1 MKTIPN
7 LSNLSAAPTR
17 KYTNMETKILR
28 QASYKAET
36 ASRKNLAI
44 VDSKVE
50 NYQEFIRGVQS
61 GTEVILL
68 DRTRDGIKQI
78 TEILAQRS
86 SITSLHIVSHGR
98 QAAVEIGSTELNI
111 DNLETYSSQLH
122 KWGKALNES
131 GSILLYGCNVAA
143 GESGIQFI
151 HKLSELTGA
160 NIAASNNLTGS
171 AALGGDWELE
181 ITTGQIN
188 TEIAFEKAVLEG
200 YTSVLATLAAE
211 EFKNTTAIGP
221 WIYGVGN
228 TLTPSPGLTAGAA
241 NPNGVIPAL
250 GTGDT
255 PGTGTL
261 RLTSNQL
268 NQAAFVIY
276 NNPISATEG
285 LRVTFDFFAY
295 NRGTVPPPGGPF
307 LGADGISFFLIDGT
321 ATPTAAG
328 GFGGSLGYA
337 QNTNPNP
344 ALFSTGL
351 SGGYLGVGLDEFGNF
366 SNSVAKT
373 DGPGPQPDSVAIRGS
388 ESTNPTENYKFL
400 GSSLLTNTLT
410 GVSIGIDNIA
420 ATNRNDLNTKRSVQ
434 ITLFPTTSATPNRLT
449 VAFDL
454 DGSGTFDAGET
465 LLDIPNLAAI
475 NGAVPRTF
483 KFGFAASTGG
493 NSNIHEVNNVI
504 VQSIDPPTLVAD
516 VSIVKKGPLFAIPNS
531 TITYTITSTNNGPNT
546 AESVLIQDP
555 LPEGLSFVGASDL
568 ATYNPTTRTVI
579 WPAIPTLANGA
590 SEVRTITAVVP
601 ATGGAALTNTAY
613 STSSTFDP
621 NLANNNSSQ
630 PISQVSTTIV
640 DALADVVTTK
650 IGTVTET
657 VGRTVSYTISTVNN
671 GPSTAENV
679 IITDSIVPGLTIVS
693 LSNGTYDPIS
703 GIVTFSPVASLASGA
718 PAAITNTVSFIA
730 PPDASVSNTARN
742 ISATPDPFPEN
753 NNGTDPLAKVTTTL
767 TPSADVVTTKIGPVT
782 ETVGRTVT
790 YTISTVNN
798 GPSTAENITITDTII
813 PGLTGVNGGVYDSN
827 TGIVSFPAVASLA
840 SGVTVTNTVSFI
852 APASGSVT
860 NTARSTS
867 PTADPTPGNNESIV
881 TTTLT
886 PSADLVT
893 TKTGTT
899 AAATGETVTYTIST
913 VNNGPSTAENI
924 TITDTIIPDLTGVI
938 PSNGGVYDPVTGI
951 VSFAPVA
958 SLASGVTVTNTVRFI
973 APASGS
979 VTNTARST
987 SPTADPTPGNNEATF
1002 TTTLTPTPTPN
1013 QPPVANNSNSSL
1025 GPNSSRLVTG
1035 LGGSDPDPDGSI
1047 ASYTINTLPPADQ
1060 AVLFLGD
1067 PTNGGVPVTA
1077 GQVLTPEQLQQLFFF
1092 TTGNFT
1098 GANFTYSAT
1107 DNSGAISPPA
1117 TATVAGLIA
1126 PTPTPTPTPTTPTP
1140 TPTPT
1145 TPTPTPTP
1153 TTPTPTPSPTDNQP
1167 PLANNANSSLG
1178 PNSSQLVTG
1187 LGGSDP
1193 DGSIASYTINTLP
1206 PADQAVLFLG
1216 DPANGGVPVT
1226 AGQVL
1231 TPEQLQQLFL
1241 QATGNFTGANFT
1253 YSATDNS
1260 GASSPAVAT
1269 VAAILPTD
1277 NQPPLAN
1284 NANSSLGPNSSRLV
1298 TGLGGS
1304 DPDGSIAS
1312 YTINTLPRADQAV
1325 LFLGDPAN
1333 GGVAVTPGQVLTPQ
1347 QLQQLYFQTTGSFT
1361 GANFTYSATDN
1372 SGATS
1377 PPATATVTPGLIAP
1391 TPTPTPTPTDNQ
1403 PPLAN
1408 NANSSLGPNS
1418 SRLVTGLG
1426 GSDDGSIASYTINTL
1441 PPAAQGVLFLGDP
1454 ANGGVPVTPGQVLTP
1469 EQLGQLFFQSTGDF
1483 TGANF
1488 TYSATDN
1495 NGATSPLAT
1504 ATLGSTASTPTP
1516 NPLNLPPVTNNANFT
1531 VDPNSSARVPGL
1543 GGSDPDGSIASYTIN
1558 TLPPAGQ
1565 GILFLGDPANGG
1577 VAVTAG
1583 QVLTPEQIEQLF
1595 FQSTGSFTGA
1605 NFSYSAT
1612 DNSGATSPAT
1622 ATVAAISPTSNQP
1635 PSINNVN
1642 FTVPTNG
1649 IVQVLGLGG
1658 SDPDGSIVSYT
1669 ITSVPPANQ
1678 GVLFLSDSVN
1688 GDVPVTAGQVLTPAQ
1703 LGQLF
1708 FVATVDFNGATFS
1721 YTATDNLGK
1730 VSPASATVAAILRP
1744 VGTVPPLTPTPTPTP
1759 APGISNP
1766 IGEPDTDCLCQPIPE
1781 KPGINFAPPQQP
1793 PAVGFFRPISQ
1804 FSEGQTTKGTDGDD
1818 FIVDTKGNQKIVGFE
1833 GNDLL
1838 LGEDGADEIH
1848 GDEGNDAIFAGTDT
1862 DIAYGGDGNDIVH
1875 AGKQN
1880 DWIAGDL
1887 GSDSL
1892 FGDLGADTILG
1903 DNGNDNDRSAQNNGD
1918 LIFGGNG
1925 ADLING
1931 NEGDDTIHTGKG
1943 DDIALGGKENDLM
1956 WGELGSDTLFGGIG
1970 SDSLFGGIS
1979 DQRVSDS
1986 QGRDLLYG
1994 GFGNDF
2000 LNGQQDN
2007 DTLVAGKDDDRA
2019 YGGKGNDLIY
2029 GQLGS
2034 DTLYGGQGADTLLGD
2049 SGSSQSIGDIG
2060 EQDLIFGDSGN
2071 DIIGGGH
2078 GNDTVQAGKGNDCV
2092 WGGKDNDLIWGEL
2105 GSDTLV
2111 GDSGDDTMY
2120 GSTRSR
2126 AKDVNGQ
2133 DWLFGGDGADALFGD
2148 EGDDTISGGQDND
2161 LIYGGKNNDLVHGDA
2176 GNDLIYGGDGS
2187 DELCGGEGN
2196 DTIYGDR
2203 ADNRGFSVGANE
2215 QQDCINGGDGD
2226 DLLYGNEGQDTIN
2239 GDAGSDTLFGGKDS
2253 DILNGGAGDDW
2264 LFGDAGDDTLIGG
2277 IGSDRFVLNGEGG
2290 TDTVIN
2296 FEVGVDKFVL
2306 TGGVSFQQL
2315 QFSAT
2320 PNGTLLQVAGTDR
2333 VLANLVGINGAIGS
2347 SDFLPNLSEL

>member
-1 MKTIPN
+1 
-7 LSNLSAAPTR
+7 
-17 KYTNMETKILR
+17 METKILR

-782 ETVGRTVT
+782 ETVGR
-790 YTISTVNN
+790 
-798 GPSTAENITITDTII
+798 
-813 PGLTGVNGGVYDSN
+813 
-827 TGIVSFPAVASLA
+827 
-840 SGVTVTNTVSFI
+840 
-852 APASGSVT
+852 
-860 NTARSTS
+860 
-867 PTADPTPGNNESIV
+867 
-881 TTTLT
+881 
-886 PSADLVT
+886 
-893 TKTGTT
+893 
-899 AAATGETVTYTIST
+899 TVTYTIST

-1804 FSEGQTTKGTDGDD
+1804 LGEGQTTKGTDGDD

>member
-881 TTTLT
+881 
-886 PSADLVT
+886 
-893 TKTGTT
+893 
-899 AAATGETVTYTIST
+899 
-913 VNNGPSTAENI
+913 
-924 TITDTIIPDLTGVI
+924 
-938 PSNGGVYDPVTGI
+938 
-951 VSFAPVA
+951 
-958 SLASGVTVTNTVRFI
+958 
-973 APASGS
+973 
-979 VTNTARST
+979 
-987 SPTADPTPGNNEATF
+987 